1 MAKVA
6 VCGGGF
12 AAMAA
17 AVRLV
22 SLGHDVT
29 VVTDETTL
37 GAPVG
42 SYARDGFRFD
52 TGSTHVTLP
61 AVLRDLFR
69 KSGPPLEKELDLV
82 PVEPAACYLL
92 ANGRTLDLPNA
103 SRAGALRAF
112 TEAFGPDTAGQW
124 DALIRRGE
132 AVWEALRHTAQDP
145 RRRLSWRDRQTLAP
159 RTGLQVVLARGLTPP
174 AARTPLEHLA
184 YEAGSAPDAA
194 PAAMLARAYVEQ
206 TFGVWRVAGGLHR
219 VVDVLGERISAKA
232 ASIRTRAAHDEI
244 RHVVD
249 RADVVVVDRTG
260 PARVPSTTL
269 LALGGR
275 TTELAERTVVS
286 PGVSIWSP
294 QDLAMRPTDG
304 EAWTVQ
310 RAVTDTED
318 VLTVLSSRGYD
329 VRDRLLWRVDLP
341 TPRRTDPASIVGDD
355 PRRLTIEPM
364 PCLGDGLAYAG
375 MSAAGV
381 SALIGRA

>member
-29 VVTDETTL
+29 VVTHETTL

-42 SYARDGFRFD
+42 SYARDRFRFD
-52 TGSTHVTLP
+52 TGPTHVTLP

-82 PVEPAACYLL
+82 PVEPAARYLL
-92 ANGRTLDLPNA
+92 ADGRTLDLPNA
-103 SRAGALRAF
+103 SRAGALRAL
-112 TEAFGPDTAGQW
+112 TEAFGPGTAGQW
-124 DALIRRGE
+124 DALIRHGE
-132 AVWEALRHTAQDP
+132 AVWEVLRRSAQDP
-145 RRRLSWRDRQTLAP
+145 GRRLSRRDRRTLAP
-159 RTGLQVVLARGLTPP
+159 RTSLQAVLGRGLTQP

-184 YEAGSAPDAA
+184 HEAGSAPHAA

-206 TFGVWRVAGGLHR
+206 TFGVWRVAGGLHQ
-219 VVDVLGERISAKA
+219 VVDLLGERISAKA
-232 ASIRTRAAHDEI
+232 SIRTQAAPDEV

-249 RADVVVVDRTG
+249 RADVVVIDRTR
-260 PARVPSTTL
+260 PTALPSTTL
-269 LALGGR
+269 LAVEGR
-275 TTELAERTVVS
+275 TTGPAERLVVF

-294 QDLAMRPTDG
+294 QDPAMRPPDG

-310 RAVTDTED
+310 RAVAGGED
-318 VLTVLSSRGYD
+318 VLAVLSSHGYD
-329 VRDRLLWRVDLP
+329 VRDRLRWRLDVP
-341 TPRRTDPASIVGDD
+341 TPPHPEPASVVDDD
-355 PRRLTIEPM
+355 PRRLTIEPV

-381 SALIGRA
+381 AALIGRA